1 MSNPKTTPSSIPSP
15 APTITTHHEAILQ
28 RYLGVWTIEDEH
40 ERRAAVAEIWAPD
53 GVEFVQGL
61 HFEGHAELADRV
73 ARAYEAFFATNSF
86 VAGYD
91 EDLTVH
97 QDILRFTITLSEPA
111 NGKPADLAWSA
122 RVFLLLDDDGKV
134 QQSYQV
140 TIKPLPA

>member
-1 MSNPKTTPSSIPSP
+1 MSNTKTTPSLRPTSTLTIPVDP
-15 APTITTHHEAILQ
+15 EAILQ
-28 RYLGVWTIEDEH
+28 RYLAVWTIEDEQ

-111 NGKPADLAWSA
+111 NGKPAELAWSA

-140 TIKPLPA
+140 TLKPLPA

>member
-1 MSNPKTTPSSIPSP
+1 MSNTKTTPSPRPTPTLTIPVDP
-15 APTITTHHEAILQ
+15 EAILQ
-28 RYLGVWTIEDEH
+28 RYLAVWTIEDEQ

-73 ARAYEAFFATNSF
+73 ARAYEAFFATNRF
-86 VAGYD
+86 IAGYD

-111 NGKPADLAWSA
+111 NGKPAELAWSA
-122 RVFLLLDDDGKV
+122 RVFLLLESSLRGCFF
-134 QQSYQV
+134 
-140 TIKPLPA
+140 ILG

>member
-1 MSNPKTTPSSIPSP
+1 MTGDTYAP
-15 APTITTHHEAILQ
+15 APFRQPPAP
-28 RYLGVWTIEDEH
+28 
-40 ERRAAVAEIWAPD
+40 APAPD

-73 ARAYEAFFATNSF
+73 ARAYEAFVATNSF

-91 EDLTVH
+91 EDLSVH
-97 QDILRFTITLSEPA
+97 QDIPDIPRFTITPSEP
-111 NGKPADLAWSA
+111 AWSA

-140 TIKPLPA
+140 TVKPLPSLTERGPTTSPLTGGRAKQRGHP

>member
-1 MSNPKTTPSSIPSP
+1 MSDTKTTPTAIP
-15 APTITTHHEAILQ
+15 TLDHEAIVQ
-28 RYLGVWTIEDEH
+28 RYLGVWAIEDEQD
-40 ERRAAVAEIWAPD
+40 RREAVAEIWAPD

-61 HFEGHAELADRV
+61 RFEGHNELAARV
-73 ARAYEAFFATNSF
+73 ARAHDAFFATGRY

-111 NGKPADLAWSA
+111 NGKPGELAWSA
-122 RVFLLLDDDGKV
+122 RTFLLLDDDGKV

-140 TIKPLPA
+140 TVKALPA